1 MSLYLYAIINTL
13 GYRPLHLTAHL
24 HKMWE
29 GAQTLY
35 GTTPS
40 QTEVE
45 VEQMIMDRLSEER
58 MPRGGNTI
66 ELRAEQSGGHWTLS
80 LHNPTP
86 TIYEGYSYLSLRPS
100 AVIINHELPFSRWRT
115 SCSAL
120 TTEFGADFA
129 ERQEAGVAIRADR
142 NGNFVS
148 CGDNPLFCVRNGV
161 VYTLPVSSGGRDS
174 VERDLMFR
182 LCALAGVPIIES
194 FTPIDNLGGEWD
206 EIIIFEPCGVRSI
219 GSCSGYTLDY
229 STALRLEQFVHKLL

>member
-1 MSLYLYAIINTL
+1 MSLYLYAVINTL
-13 GYRPLHLTAHL
+13 GYRPLHLAEHL

-35 GTTPS
+35 GTTPNQS
-40 QTEVE
+40 EE
-45 VEQMIMDRLSEER
+45 EIEQMITDRLSEER

-66 ELRAEQSGGHWTLS
+66 ELRAELSDGNWILS

-86 TIYEGYSYLSLRPS
+86 TIYDGYSYLSLRPS

-115 SCSAL
+115 TCSAL

-129 ERQEAGVAIRADR
+129 ERQGAGVALRADR
-142 NGNFVS
+142 NRNLVS
-148 CGDNPLFCVRNGV
+148 CGDNPLFCVRDGMLH
-161 VYTLPVSSGGRDS
+161 TLPVGSGGRDS

-182 LCALAGVPIIES
+182 LCALAGVPIIEGP
-194 FTPIDNLGGEWD
+194 TPLDALGEWD

-219 GSCSGYTLDY
+219 GSCSGYSFDY
-229 STALRLEQFVHKLL
+229 SIALRLERFLHKLL